1 MSEKSSE
8 DRMSE
13 IAWASGLLQ
22 SRVAPIGSAQNVET
36 RIRNAARRLGWKF
49 SRARDVWYGDQ
60 RVSIKP
66 QELRKIEEVTGVRY
80 GREEVRDIDA
90 LIAQADALLMGT
102 DPDFVGAFVAA
113 LRSLVG
119 AQDRSGTPGG
129 DR

>member
-8 DRMSE
+8 AGMSE
-13 IAWASGLLQ
+13 VAWASGLLQ
-22 SRVAPIGSAQNVET
+22 SRVAPVGSAQNVET
-36 RIRNAARRLGWKF
+36 RIRNSARRLGWKF

-66 QELRKIEEVTGVRY
+66 LELRKIEEITGVRY
-80 GREEVRDIDA
+80 GQEEVRDIDA

-113 LRSLVG
+113 LRSMVG
-119 AQDRSGTPGG
+119 ASDRAGTP
-129 DR
+129 DNH

>member
-66 QELRKIEEVTGVRY
+66 LELRKIEEVTGVRY

-90 LIAQADALLMGT
+90 LVAQADALLMGT

-119 AQDRSGTPGG
+119 ADHRAGTRG
-129 DR
+129 DE